1 MVTRSRWLILL
12 FAGWFMACSRAPASE
27 PEALLLR
34 GFRVVDPA
42 SRTVTER
49 DVVVQ
54 GGMVVASATSAK
66 VRVVDG
72 RGQFLM
78 PALWDLKAALWG
90 NNSTKSYDELSQDMT
105 FSRALGV
112 QLYYG
117 VAHVGVYGARRQWIQ
132 RALKRAEAL
141 EMLEA
146 EPLYPDLVLCAKE
159 RYGCAAVPDGATLQA
174 LLDDRKQH
182 AVPFVMIAASAAQP
196 HQGDVGLG
204 PELLAAALRG
214 TRERQLLSVVTVHDW
229 QRVAEVAELGANVV
243 YGLPEGDV
251 PGSLIEQL
259 RERNV
264 AYAPALSLYL
274 ELDQL
279 LGNERALSD
288 PFLTATV
295 QAPVLDSYRSER
307 DMFPLWREFL
317 HEGRARKQQALV
329 SVGRLARAG
338 VRILAAS
345 DACWAGTFQGH
356 ASHATQLWL
365 ERAGLDGW
373 TRLSAATSWPAE
385 LLGRRVGFEPGHAAD
400 FLAVASDPLE
410 RAAHSQNIKL
420 VIRKGKLVDRRSLV
434 PDLERREYR

>member
-1 MVTRSRWLILL
+1 MVTRASWRILPVVC
-12 FAGWFMACSRAPASE
+12 WFMACSRAPASE
-27 PEALLLR
+27 PEALVLR

-54 GGMVVASATSAK
+54 GGLVVASATSAK
-66 VRVVDG
+66 LRVVEG

-78 PALWDLKAALWG
+78 PAFWDVKAALWG

-105 FSRALGV
+105 FSRALAV

-117 VAHVGVYGARRQWIQ
+117 VAHVGVYGARREWAQ
-132 RALKRAEAL
+132 RMLKRADAL
-141 EMLEA
+141 ELSEA

-159 RYGCAAVPDGATLQA
+159 RYGCAGVPDGATLQS
-174 LLDDRKQH
+174 LLDDRKRH
-182 AVPFVMIAASAAQP
+182 AVPFVMIAASTAQP
-196 HQGDVGLG
+196 QQGDVGLR

-214 TRERQLLSVVTVHDW
+214 TRERQLRSVVTVDDW
-229 QRVAEVAELGANVV
+229 QRAAEVAELGASAV

-251 PGSLIEQL
+251 PDAVVEQL

-264 AYAPALSLYL
+264 AYAPALALYL

-295 QAPVLDSYRSER
+295 QLPVLDSYRSER
-307 DMFPLWREFL
+307 DMFPLWRQFL
-317 HEGRARKQQALV
+317 EKGRTRKQQALS

-338 VRILAAS
+338 VRILVAS

-356 ASHATQLWL
+356 ASHAAQFWL

-400 FLAVASDPLE
+400 FLAVAADPLE
-410 RAAHSQNIKL
+410 RAEHSRDIRL
-420 VIRKGKLVDRRSLV
+420 VIRKGKLVDRESLL